1 MRRGDRAVG
10 QDVDVLTAILVTLAA
25 AVVVAALGL
34 VVAVLLLRR
43 ARAAQQPPGPRP
55 AIGSP
60 AQVWLER
67 GERVAGRL
75 RKLAAEQPMLAGV
88 DADADDVLTEL
99 RAAATEAA
107 RLVAARAGL
116 PVNVL
121 AAQDLLAAIES
132 LLARMRAAVA
142 ALERAEAEFAG
153 LLAGTAGASATDAG
167 ATDPGA
173 TDAGPTDAGAT
184 DAGATDGGSDAGGR
198 ATSAAT
204 AELAERVAGLRA
216 GLAEVRALSERV
228 AEEARGQPG
237 EVPGSVEP
245 PRRT

>member
-34 VVAVLLLRR
+34 VVAVLLRR